1 MVRRC
6 VIDTLAGG
14 MSHAARQGMAHWG
27 SQTQQLCLANTTH
40 HRLAQRTFQRLAL
53 RPSSVHIFLQAGTI
67 VVVHTFMS
75 LCARTCRDTESID
88 RGEPASDGTDVLSV
102 HGGRILIY

>member
-53 RPSSVHIFLQAGTI
+53 RSSSVHIFLQAGTI
-67 VVVHTFMS
+67 VVVHTFMCPCALAPAETLRVSTEGS
-75 LCARTCRDTESID
+75 LRAMVQMCCPCMV
-88 RGEPASDGTDVLSV
+88 GVF
-102 HGGRILIY
+102 